1 MTQTIMICIA
11 SAIGLLSTAAA
22 YQYLSH
28 RVDGKCQ
35 LGEFFRLRLEL
46 YPLLTMLVA
55 LLASAFVFVYCFVR
69 SGDSFLRA
77 LMNAEVMLWLF
88 VIGYI
93 DLRERIIPNSVI
105 GLGLLGWVVLVALE
119 IFLGGTSWNKLLAFS
134 ALGGL
139 ICGGILFVLALI
151 MKSGL
156 GMGDVKLFFVL
167 GLLYGLMD
175 TYGIFLFTI
184 IPMGI
189 FAIALLVLKKANRKA
204 LIPMAPFVLIGFF
217 LSIIAGM

>member
-11 SAIGLLSTAAA
+11 CAIGLLSAAVA

-35 LGEFFRLRLEL
+35 MQQFFRLRFEL
-46 YPLLTMLVA
+46 YPLLTVA
-55 LLASAFVFVYCFVR
+55 VGLLAAVFVFVFCLVR
-69 SGDSFLRA
+69 QGDSFMRA
-77 LMNAEVMLWLF
+77 LMNGEVMLWLF
-88 VIGYI
+88 VVGYI
-93 DLRERIIPNSVI
+93 DLRERIIPNSMI
-105 GLGLLGWVVLVALE
+105 GLALLGWVALISLE
-119 IFLGGTSWNKLLAFS
+119 IFLGGTPWNKLLVFS
-134 ALGGL
+134 AIGGL
-139 ICGGILFVLALI
+139 ACGGALMVIALI

-175 TYGIFLFTI
+175 TYGIFLFTM
-184 IPMGI
+184 IPMGL
-189 FAIALLVLKKANRKA
+189 FAIGLLLLKKASRKST
-204 LIPMAPFVLIGFF
+204 IPMAPFVVIGFF